1 MILGNFW
8 FEALLIFA
16 LILANGFFAAA
27 EIAVIA
33 TRKSRIDAL
42 LEKGVKAAAAL
53 ARLKDD
59 PDRFLATVQI
69 GVTVVGS
76 LASAIGGAAAI
87 GYLKPQIENM
97 PVPLVARWAELIALL
112 IVVLPISYFSLVL
125 GELVPK
131 SLALRYSEQIAC
143 FVGRPIEILS
153 RVSAV
158 FVKALTASSNAVLRL
173 FGGKEIESVSFIS
186 VDEVKLLIREGAAK
200 GIFNETERE
209 LIHSVFEFT
218 DTSVKAVMVP
228 RTEIHAIEVQMPFA
242 EVAKSFVESEFSRIP
257 VYEGELDKIIGILY
271 NKDVFKALVE
281 KPEFRIRDHLH
292 PAFFVPSTLP
302 ISELLKQLQRRR
314 LAMALVVN
322 EFGEVEGLATLE
334 DLVEEIVGEIRDEYD
349 REERGPVERLP
360 DGSMVIQ
367 GSALLKDLK
376 TDFGLP
382 FEESPDYHT
391 LAGFMLAKLKR
402 IPRAG
407 EWVEDNAYKLT
418 IVDMEGRRIVK
429 IKVEGAVNVSK
440 QNEAR

>member
-1 MILGNFW
+1 MTMENFW
-8 FEALLIFA
+8 FEAILINA
-16 LILANGFFAAA
+16 LILANGFFAAS

-33 TRKSRIDAL
+33 IRKSRIDAML
-42 LEKGVKAAAAL
+42 DRGTRCASII
-53 ARLKDD
+53 ARLKND

-69 GVTVVGS
+69 GVTVVGT

-87 GYLKPQIENM
+87 AYLEPHFAASPM
-97 PVPLVARWAELIALL
+97 VLVGRWSHALALL
-112 IVVLPISYFSLVL
+112 IVVLPISYLSLVL

-131 SLALRYSEQIAC
+131 SLALKYSEQIAC
-143 FVGRPIEILS
+143 FVARPIDLLA
-153 RVSAV
+153 RATAM
-158 FVKALTASSNAVLRL
+158 FVRTLTASSNAVLRL
-173 FGGKEIESVSFIS
+173 FGVPEAEGASFIS
-186 VDEVKLLIREGAAK
+186 AEEVKSLIREGAAK
-200 GIFNETERE
+200 GIFNETEKE
-209 LIHSVFEFT
+209 LIHSVFEFA
-218 DTSVKAVMVP
+218 DTPVKAVMVP
-228 RTEIHAIEVQMPFA
+228 RTEIHAVEVHASFE
-242 EVAKSFVESEFSRIP
+242 EVARSFVESGFSRIA

-281 KPEFRIRDHLH
+281 KTEFKIRDHLH

-322 EFGEVEGLATLE
+322 EFGEVEGLVTLE

-360 DGSMVIQ
+360 DGSLVIQ

-407 EWVEDNAYKLT
+407 EWVEDNGYKLT

-429 IKVEGAVNVSK
+429 IKSEHVAS
-440 QNEAR
+440 

>member
-1 MILGNFW
+1 MILENFW
-8 FEALLIFA
+8 VEAVLIFA

-53 ARLKDD
+53 ARLKND

-87 GYLKPQIENM
+87 DYLKPQIETL
-97 PVPLVARWAELIALL
+97 PVPIIAQWAEVIALL

-143 FVGRPIEILS
+143 FVARPIEMLS

-158 FVKALTASSNAVLRL
+158 FVKALTTSSNAVLRL

-186 VDEVKLLIREGAAK
+186 VDEVKSLIREGAAK

-228 RTEIHAIEVQMPFA
+228 RTEIHAIEAHTPFA
-242 EVAKSFVESEFSRIP
+242 EVATSFVESEFSRIP

-281 KPEFRIRDHLH
+281 KSEFHNRDHLH

-376 TDFGLP
+376 DDFSLP

-391 LAGFMLAKLKR
+391 LAGFMLAELKR

-429 IKVEGAVNVSK
+429 IKVERINPS
-440 QNEAR
+440 

>member
-1 MILGNFW
+1 MGLEDFWLEAIFILV
-8 FEALLIFA
+8 LIF
-16 LILANGFFAAA
+16 ANGFFAAS
-27 EIAVIA
+27 EIAVI
-33 TRKSRIDAL
+33 TMRKSRIEAL
-42 LEKGVKAAAAL
+42 LEKGVKSAAL
-53 ARLKDD
+53 VARLKDD

-69 GVTVVGS
+69 GVTLVGS

-87 GYLKPQIENM
+87 AYLKPQIAAS
-97 PVPLVARWAELIALL
+97 PIPFVAHWSEAIALM
-112 IVVLPISYFSLVL
+112 IVVVPISYLSLVL

-143 FVGRPIEILS
+143 TVARPIEFLS
-153 RVSAV
+153 RVSAI

-173 FGGKEIESVSFIS
+173 LGGKDIDGASFIS
-186 VDEVKLLIREGAAK
+186 VDEVKSLIREGAAK
-200 GIFNETERE
+200 GIFNEMEKE
-209 LIHSVFEFT
+209 LIHSVFEFA
-218 DTSVKAVMVP
+218 DTPAKAVMIP
-228 RTEIHAIEVQMPFA
+228 RTEIHAIELRSSLEQ
-242 EVAKSFVESEFSRIP
+242 VAKSFVDSGFSRIP

-271 NKDVFKALVE
+271 NKDVFKALQAKTDFVVH
-281 KPEFRIRDHLH
+281 DHLH

-314 LAMALVVN
+314 LAVALVVN
-322 EFGEVEGLATLE
+322 EFGEVEGLVTLE

-376 TDFGLP
+376 TDFNLP

-391 LAGFMLAKLKR
+391 LAGFMLARLKR
-402 IPRAG
+402 IPRGG
-407 EWVEDNAYKLT
+407 EWVEDHGHKLT

-429 IKVEGAVNVSK
+429 IKVEKTAPP
-440 QNEAR
+440 APL

>member
-1 MILGNFW
+1 MSIEDFWLEAILILG
-8 FEALLIFA
+8 LIF
-16 LILANGFFAAA
+16 ANGFFAAS

-33 TRKSRIDAL
+33 MRKSRIDTL
-42 LEKGVKAAAAL
+42 LERGVKSAAIV

-87 GYLKPQIENM
+87 GYLKPQIATL
-97 PVPLVARWAELIALL
+97 PFPFLVRWSEAIALM
-112 IVVLPISYFSLVL
+112 IVVVPISYLSLVL

-143 FVGRPIEILS
+143 LVARPIEFLS
-153 RVSAV
+153 RVTAI

-173 FGGKEIESVSFIS
+173 LGGKDVEGASFIS
-186 VDEVKLLIREGAAK
+186 VDEVKSLIREGAAK
-200 GIFNETERE
+200 GIFNETEKE
-209 LIHSVFEFT
+209 LIHSVFEFA
-218 DTSVKAVMVP
+218 DTAVKAVMIP
-228 RTEIHAIEVQMPFA
+228 RTEIHAIEIHSSLA
-242 EVAKSFVESEFSRIP
+242 EVAKSFVDSGFSRIP
-257 VYEGELDKIIGILY
+257 AYEGELDKIIGILY
-271 NKDVFKALVE
+271 NKDVFKALQE
-281 KPEFRIRDHLH
+281 KSDFHVRDHLH

-302 ISELLKQLQRRR
+302 ISELLKQLQRRH

-322 EFGEVEGLATLE
+322 EFGEVEGLVTLE

-376 TDFGLP
+376 TDFDLP
-382 FEESPDYHT
+382 FDESPDYHT
-391 LAGFMLAKLKR
+391 LAGLMLARLKR
-402 IPRAG
+402 IPRGG
-407 EWVEDNAYKLT
+407 EWVVENGHKLT
-418 IVDMEGRRIVK
+418 IVDMEGRRILK
-429 IKVEGAVNVSK
+429 IKVEGVNAAK